1 MRRPLTT
8 VLFVLSLVVSLGGL
22 VACRSVRDDARQQFT
37 QQLEEEGGLPPEVAK
52 CVADRFFE
60 ERTTDE
66 LKEFFEREGLTD
78 AERDEFNRLGNECIA
93 ALNGS

>member
-1 MRRPLTT
+1 MRRL
-8 VLFVLSLVVSLGGL
+8 LVVPLLALSIGGL

-37 QQLEEEGGLPPEVAK
+37 QQLQDEGGLPPEVAK

-66 LKEFFEREGLTD
+66 LKEFFERVGLTD
-78 AERDEFNRLGNECIA
+78 AERAEFKQLGDECIA

>member
-1 MRRPLTT
+1 MRRLLA
-8 VLFVLSLVVSLGGL
+8 VIVGVLVVPLSGL

-37 QQLEEEGGLPPEVAK
+37 QQLEDEGGLPHEVAV

-60 ERTTDE
+60 ERTTED
-66 LKEFFEREGLTD
+66 LKAFFERVGLTD
-78 AERDEFNRLGNECIA
+78 AERAEFKRLGDECTA

>member
-1 MRRPLTT
+1 MRRLLVTLL
-8 VLFVLSLVVSLGGL
+8 VLLSLGGV

-37 QQLEEEGGLPPEVAK
+37 QQLEDEGGLPHEVAK

-60 ERTTDE
+60 ERTTEE
-66 LKEFFEREGLTD
+66 LKAFFERVGLTD
-78 AERDEFNRLGNECIA
+78 AERAEFKRLGNECIA

>member
-1 MRRPLTT
+1 MRRLLVT
-8 VLFVLSLVVSLGGL
+8 VLLVLSLTGL

-37 QQLEEEGGLPPEVAK
+37 QQLEDEGGLPPEVAE

-66 LKEFFEREGLTD
+66 LKEFFERVGLTD
-78 AERDEFNRLGNECIA
+78 AEREEFERLGNECIE

>member
-1 MRRPLTT
+1 MRRLLLAPL
-8 VLFVLSLVVSLGGL
+8 LVLSLAGL
-22 VACRSVRDDARQQFT
+22 VSCRSVRDDARQQFT
-37 QQLEEEGGLPPEVAK
+37 QQLEDEGGLPHEVAK

-66 LKEFFEREGLTD
+66 LKDFFERVGLTE
-78 AERDEFNRLGNECIA
+78 AERAEFARLGNECVE

>member
-1 MRRPLTT
+1 MRRLL
-8 VLFVLSLVVSLGGL
+8 VIAFVVLSSGMSLGGL
-22 VACRSVRDDARQQFT
+22 TGCRSVRDDARQQFT
-37 QQLEEEGGLPPEVAK
+37 QQLQDEGGLAPEVAK

-66 LKEFFEREGLTD
+66 LKEFFAREGLTD
-78 AERDEFNRLGNECIA
+78 AERAEFQQLGNECIT